1 MIVLPAMVFGA
12 LLGALLA
19 RKRGGRRLDMAH
31 QAAVMG
37 ILLGVIGMIVTIVVS
52 RAA

>member
-1 MIVLPAMVFGA
+1 MVFGA

-19 RKRGGRRLDMAH
+19 RNRGGRRLDMAH

-37 ILLGVIGMIVTIVVS
+37 ILFGVVGMIVTIALS
-52 RAA
+52 RLA